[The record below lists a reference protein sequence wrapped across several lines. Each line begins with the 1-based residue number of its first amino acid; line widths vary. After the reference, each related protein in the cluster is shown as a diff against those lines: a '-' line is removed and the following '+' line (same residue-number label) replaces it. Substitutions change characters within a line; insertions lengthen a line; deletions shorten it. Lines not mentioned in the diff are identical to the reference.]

1 MSRRESW
8 PAAFSLAA
16 ASRLGRGMQGAGG
29 GEGEVASASC
39 LAAGGAEDEPRSQ
52 QHLLFGW
59 PGESLMESTR

>member
-16 ASRLGRGMQGAGG
+16 ASGLGRGMQGAGG
-29 GEGEVASASC
+29 GEVASASC
-39 LAAGGAEDEPRSQ
+39 LAAGGAEDEPRNQ